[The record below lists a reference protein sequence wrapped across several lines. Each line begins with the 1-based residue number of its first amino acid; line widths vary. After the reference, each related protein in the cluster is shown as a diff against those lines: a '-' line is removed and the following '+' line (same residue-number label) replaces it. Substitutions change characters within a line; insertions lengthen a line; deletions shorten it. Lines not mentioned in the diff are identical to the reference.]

1 MATDIL
7 IYDGAV
13 RTGQG
18 WLSPGYV
25 AVQGDRIQTVAAG
38 QPDEE
43 LLKSAR
49 QVIRADGKAV
59 IHGLTNGHTHISQ
72 TFMRGLAAG
81 RPLLRWLKELIW
93 PLQSAMSVEEMRLAA
108 LLGLVEN
115 LKCGN
120 TSVVEHH
127 KVTTT
132 RDHTRVI
139 MEAARQVGINCVIAR
154 LWSDLGVNSEDA
166 GAILDEMQEWFALTR
181 DNAGSSSRPL
191 LHFASGPATPWRC
204 SADTLQK
211 MHDLAINNGS
221 FTHIHVAETRDEI
234 QLSLDAYG
242 MTPVRWLDTLGILGQ
257 QSQIVHAVWISDE
270 EIELLVQRK
279 AVVVHC
285 PVSNAVIGSGIAPA
299 PAMLEKKVVMRLGSD
314 GPASN
319 DTQDLFEATKMALS
333 LARAHYA
340 DASLLQPAQLLSIA
354 ADGQVITP
362 GAVADLIL
370 VNLMHERAAPVHDLD
385 SALVLCTHG
394 SDVDTLLVSGN
405 VLMKNRRLL
414 NIDEEALLK
423 ECTQAVKLLRKR
435 AGLE

>member
-1 MATDIL
+1 MATDVL

-25 AVQGDRIQTVAAG
+25 AVQGGRIQAVAAG

-49 QVIRADGKAV
+49 QVIRAEGKAL
-59 IHGLTNGHTHISQ
+59 IPGLTNGHTHISQ

-115 LKCGN
+115 LKCGC

-139 MEAARQVGINCVIAR
+139 MEAARQVGVNCVIAR
-154 LWSDLGVNSEDA
+154 LWSDKGVNSEDA

-181 DNAGSSSRPL
+181 DSAGSSPRPFL
-191 LHFASGPATPWRC
+191 YFASGPATPWRC

-211 MHDLAINNGS
+211 THDLAIKNGS

-234 QLSLDAYG
+234 QMSLDAYG
-242 MTPVRWLDTLGILGQ
+242 MTPVRWLDTLGILGP
-257 QSQIVHAVWISDE
+257 QSQIVHAVWVDEE
-270 EIELLVQRK
+270 EIELLARRE

-285 PVSNAVIGSGIAPA
+285 PVSNAVMGSGIAPVA
-299 PAMLEKKVVMRLGSD
+299 AMLDKKVTLRLGSD

-319 DTQDLFEATKMALS
+319 DTQDLFETTKMALS
-333 LARAHYA
+333 LARAHLV
-340 DASLLQPAQLLSIA
+340 DASILQPAQLLSIA
-354 ADGQVITP
+354 ASGQVIIP

-370 VNLMHERAAPVHDLD
+370 VNLVHERAAPVHDLD
-385 SALVLCTHG
+385 SALVLCSHG
-394 SDVDTLLVSGN
+394 SDVDTVIVAGN
-405 VLMKNRRLL
+405 ILMRDRRLL
-414 NIDEEALLK
+414 NVDEEALLK

-435 AGLE
+435 AGLD